1 MTARPTMLRPELV
14 VILGGVSAALHVGK
28 LSPALPVLRE
38 ALQVSLLQAGFLL
51 SMVQLAG
58 MLLGLLLGLG
68 ADGIGLRR
76 SMLSGLVM
84 LSVAGA
90 AGGWAQDAGS
100 LLALRALE
108 GVGFLLVSLPAPGLV
123 MRLVMPAQRPV
134 AMGLWGAYMPFG
146 TALALLFGPSA
157 VALLGWPVWWWLL
170 AALSSVMAVWVW
182 LAVPPDPGAPRAS
195 VASVHHGGAIAGDAS
210 ADWGWR
216 LRRTLGARGPWL
228 VALCFA
234 VYSGQWLAV
243 IGFLP
248 SVFVQDQPLGVWAGA
263 SLALVAAV
271 NMVGNMA
278 SGRLLQRGVPAHLLL
293 VAGFSA
299 MVLGSFLAFVVLP
312 GGHGTPLAGGIRYGG
327 VLLFSMLGGMVPGT
341 LFSLSAVLAPHDTC
355 ISTTVGWMQQ
365 LSACGQFVGPP
376 LVGWVAS
383 LAGDWRWTWM
393 VTGSCSMVGM
403 ALAFQMARAVRR

>member
-1 MTARPTMLRPELV
+1 MTTRRMLLRPELV

-28 LSPALPVLRE
+28 LSPALPVLRD
-38 ALQVSLLQAGFLL
+38 ALQVSLLEAGFLL

-76 SMLSGLVM
+76 SMLAGLLL
-84 LSVAGA
+84 LSAAGA
-90 AGGWAQDAGS
+90 AGGWAPDAGS

-108 GVGFLLVSLPAPGLV
+108 GVGFLLVGLPAPGLV
-123 MRLVMPAQRPV
+123 MRLVAPAKRQV

-146 TALALLFGPSA
+146 TALALLFGPWA
-157 VALLGWPVWWWLL
+157 VAHFGWPAWWWLM
-170 AALSSVMAVWVW
+170 AALSLLMAVWVW
-182 LAVPPDPGAPRAS
+182 LGVPPDPGARSARLSAAHRIPP
-195 VASVHHGGAIAGDAS
+195 VGGTSAGWMS
-210 ADWGWR
+210 R

-248 SVFVQDQPLGVWAGA
+248 SVFVQGASAGVWAA
-263 SLALVAAV
+263 APLALVAAV

-278 SGRLLQRGVPAHLLL
+278 SGRLLQRGVPAHVLI

-299 MVLGSFLAFVVLP
+299 MALGTFLAFVVVPGSGGAYLP
-312 GGHGTPLAGGIRYGG
+312 GGVRYGG

-341 LFSLSAVLAPHDTC
+341 LFSLATALAPDDSC
-355 ISTTVGWMQQ
+355 VSTTVGWMQQ

-383 LAGDWRWTWM
+383 QAGDWRWTWL
-393 VTGSCSMVGM
+393 VTGCCAAVGM
-403 ALAFQMARAVRR
+403 ALAMQIAREVRR

>member
-1 MTARPTMLRPELV
+1 MTPRRTFLRPELV

-38 ALQVSLLQAGFLL
+38 SLQVSLLEAGFLL

-58 MLLGLLLGLG
+58 MVFGLVLGLG

-76 SMLSGLVM
+76 SMLAGLLLLSG
-84 LSVAGA
+84 AGA

-108 GVGFLLVSLPAPGLV
+108 GVGFLLVGLPAPGLV
-123 MRLVMPAQRPV
+123 MRLVAPAKRQV

-146 TALALLFGPSA
+146 TALALLLGPWA
-157 VALLGWPVWWWLL
+157 VAHLGWPVWWWLM
-170 AALSSVMAVWVW
+170 AALSFVMAVWVW
-182 LAVPPDPGAPRAS
+182 VGVPPDQVSPGAGPPMPHRAYP
-195 VASVHHGGAIAGDAS
+195 VAGAAV
-210 ADWGWR
+210 GWVSR

-228 VALCFA
+228 VALSFA

-248 SVFVQDQPLGVWAGA
+248 SVFVQGTSAGVWAA
-263 SLALVAAV
+263 APLALVAAV
-271 NMVGNMA
+271 NMLGNMA
-278 SGRLLQRGVPAHLLL
+278 SGRLLQRGIAAHVLI

-299 MVLGSFLAFVVLP
+299 MALGTFLAFVVLP
-312 GGHGTPLAGGIRYGG
+312 GSGGAYLPGGVRYAG

-341 LFSLSAVLAPHDTC
+341 LFSLATVLAPDDSC
-355 ISTTVGWMQQ
+355 VSTTVGWMQQ

-383 LAGDWRWTWM
+383 QAGDWRWTWL
-393 VTGSCSMVGM
+393 VTGCCAVVGM
-403 ALAFQMARAVRR
+403 ALAMQIAREVRR